1 MEYDHYIGLDWA
13 QQNMAIARMT
23 RHSKEVQTIDVRTD
37 VEDLKDYLKRLKGT
51 KILTFEETNPA
62 QWLFTELKPY
72 VDEILVCDP
81 YRNHL
86 LKEGGKSDRVD
97 ARKLVQLLKADLL
110 KPVFHCTDEFIKIRK
125 VMSGYSDLIHAGV
138 RQKNQRLAM
147 FRAVGKKA
155 SEASLEHPHEQFVL
169 EGLDAGIEFYEQ
181 QRLRYRNELKKIA
194 AKNQMV
200 QNLLSIPGLGPVG
213 SLTIAATVIDPNRF
227 DKKQHFWSYCGLIR
241 HSLMSGGRSYGKR
254 APRCSRKLKSVFK
267 TAALACIVNKN
278 SNNPL
283 FNYYQTLIIKKQYP
297 EHQARHAL
305 SRRIATLA
313 FGVMKSNEKLKTKD
327 LFAKE
332 MN

>member
-23 RHSKEVQTIDVRTD
+23 RHSKEVQTTDVRTD
-37 VEDLKDYLKRLKGT
+37 IEELKLYLERLRGT
-51 KILTFEETNPA
+51 KILTFEETSPA

-97 ARKLVQLLKADLL
+97 AKKLVQLLKGDLL
-110 KPVFHCTDEFIKIRK
+110 KPVFHCTDEFIRIRK
-125 VMSGYSDLIHAGV
+125 LMSGYDDLIHLGV
-138 RQKNQRLAM
+138 RQKNQRSAM
-147 FRAVGKKA
+147 FRAVGKK
-155 SEASLEHPHEQFVL
+155 SKDERLEHRHEQFVL
-169 EGLDAGIEFYEQ
+169 DGLDAGIIFYEQ
-181 QRLRYRNELKKIA
+181 QRTRYQNELKSIA
-194 AKNQMV
+194 AKNKMV
-200 QNLLSIPGLGPVG
+200 QNLLSIPGLGPIG
-213 SLTIAATVIDPNRF
+213 SLTIAATVVDPDRF

-254 APRCSRKLKSVFK
+254 SPRCSRKLKKVFK
-267 TAALACIVNKN
+267 TAALACINNKN
-278 SNNPL
+278 ENNPL
-283 FNYYQTLIIKKQYP
+283 FNYYQNLIVKKQYP

-305 SRRIATLA
+305 ARRVATLA
-313 FGVMKSNEKLKTKD
+313 FGVMKRNEELKIKD
-327 LFAKE
+327 LFAKQ